1 MENSTEPQTL
11 EDIAGQTAFVSDA
24 MGWRDSGSWP
34 RAVLLH
40 GMQGTG
46 KSTAAKVML
55 REKMGD
61 FFDPMNYIIVNASDD
76 RGLDYIRNQLKQMS
90 AVKAVGTDRRG
101 IIVDEADGL
110 TPAAQDALR
119 GIMEEYAENVFYIF
133 TCNEISKI
141 KPAIQSRCLVYE
153 FKPISPEDG
162 AERLMQLFKPH
173 LDLGLGKDAITTASN
188 HTKQTWS
195 ITFMRLMKFTGGDMR
210 SAIAIMESHGDAPL
224 DALQKRLSDGGN
236 PSQAALA
243 AISGDYGD
251 MRKQFYSMLDRGL
264 SLTFVMRTFHEN
276 LTEFFEMDEDNTW
289 TVMGV
294 LGEMIPHMYEWPIG
308 SHSFVDCLVARLRK
322 EVLS

>member
-1 MENSTEPQTL
+1 MKLMENSTEPLVL

-24 MGWRDSGSWP
+24 MGWRDGGQWP

-46 KSTAAKVML
+46 KSSAAKVIL

-61 FFDPMNYIIVNASDD
+61 YFDPMNYIIVNASDD

-90 AVKAVGTDRRG
+90 AVKAVGTDKRG

-119 GIMEEYAENVFYIF
+119 GIMEEYADNVIYIF

-162 AERLMQLFKPH
+162 AKRLVDLFKGH
-173 LDLGLGKDAITTASN
+173 ITNFGDDTLSSWTN
-188 HTKQTWS
+188 
-195 ITFMRLMKFTGGDMR
+195 TFMRLMKFTGGDMR

-224 DALQKRLSDGGN
+224 VSLQKRLSDGGN

-243 AISGDYGD
+243 AISGEYGD

-276 LTEFFEMDEDNTW
+276 LTEFFEMDADNTW
-289 TVMGV
+289 TVMAV

-308 SHSFVDCLVARLRK
+308 SYSFVDCLVARLRK
-322 EVLS
+322 EVKV

>member
-1 MENSTEPQTL
+1 MENSTEPLTL

-24 MGWRDSGSWP
+24 LGWRDGGKWP

-46 KSTAAKVML
+46 KSTAAKVLL

-61 FFDPMNYIIVNASDD
+61 YFDPMNYIIVNASDD

-101 IIVDEADGL
+101 IIVDEAGGL

-119 GIMEEYAENVFYIF
+119 GIMEEYADNVIYIF

-162 AERLMQLFKPH
+162 TERLMQLFRPQKSAGVQ
-173 LDLGLGKDAITTASN
+173 LAVD
-188 HTKQTWS
+188 
-195 ITFMRLMKFTGGDMR
+195 TFMQLMKFTGGDMR
-210 SAIAIMESHGDAPL
+210 SAIAMVESGDNL
-224 DALQKRLSDGGN
+224 ITLQKKLSDGGN

-289 TVMGV
+289 TVMSV
-294 LGEMIPHMYEWPIG
+294 LGDMIPHMYEWPIG
-308 SHSFVDCLVARLRK
+308 SYSFVDCLIARLRK
-322 EVLS
+322 EVTV

>member
-1 MENSTEPQTL
+1 MIFMENSTEPQTL

-162 AERLMQLFKPH
+162 AKRLVDLFKGH
-173 LDLGLGKDAITTASN
+173 LSWVGDSVTLSAWN
-188 HTKQTWS
+188 N
-195 ITFMRLMKFTGGDMR
+195 TFMLLMKFTGGDMR

-224 DALQKRLSDGGN
+224 VALHERLSDGGN

-243 AISGDYGD
+243 AIAGEYGD
-251 MRKQFYSMLDRGL
+251 MRKQLYSMLDRGL

>member
-162 AERLMQLFKPH
+162 AKRLVALFKPH
-173 LDLGLGKDAITTASN
+173 LIEMDLQSAWSN
-188 HTKQTWS
+188 
-195 ITFMRLMKFTGGDMR
+195 TFMRLMKFTGGDMR

-243 AISGDYGD
+243 AIGGEYGD

>member
-76 RGLDYIRNQLKQMS
+76 RGLDYIRNELKRMS

-162 AERLMQLFKPH
+162 AKRLVDLFKGH
-173 LDLGLGKDAITTASN
+173 LSN
-188 HTKQTWS
+188 MGDDTLSAWS
-195 ITFMRLMKFTGGDMR
+195 NTFMRLMKFTGGDMR

-224 DALQKRLSDGGN
+224 VALQKRLSDGGN

-243 AISGDYGD
+243 AISGEYGD
-251 MRKQFYSMLDRGL
+251 MRKQLYSMLDRGL

>member
-24 MGWRDSGSWP
+24 MGWRNGGKWP

-61 FFDPMNYIIVNASDD
+61 YFDPMNYIIVNASDD

-119 GIMEEYAENVFYIF
+119 GIMEEYADNVFYIF

-141 KPAIQSRCLVYE
+141 KPAIRSRCLVYE

-162 AERLMQLFKPH
+162 AKRLVDLFKGH
-173 LDLGLGKDAITTASN
+173 LSN
-188 HTKQTWS
+188 MGDDTLSAWS
-195 ITFMRLMKFTGGDMR
+195 NTFMRLMKFTGGDMR

-224 DALQKRLSDGGN
+224 VSLQKRLSDGGN

-264 SLTFVMRTFHEN
+264 SITFVMRTFHEN

-289 TVMGV
+289 TVMSV
-294 LGEMIPHMYEWPIG
+294 LGDMIPHMYEWPIG
-308 SHSFVDCLVARLRK
+308 SYSFVDCLVARLKK
-322 EVLS
+322 EVEHNE

>member
-1 MENSTEPQTL
+1 MENSTEPLTL

-24 MGWRDSGSWP
+24 KGWRDGGSWP

-61 FFDPMNYIIVNASDD
+61 YFDPMNYIIVNASDD

-90 AVKAVGTDRRG
+90 AVKAVGTDKRG

-119 GIMEEYAENVFYIF
+119 GIMEEYADNVIYIF

-162 AERLMQLFKPH
+162 AKRLVALFKPH
-173 LDLGLGKDAITTASN
+173 LIEMDLQSAWSN
-188 HTKQTWS
+188 
-195 ITFMRLMKFTGGDMR
+195 TFMRLMKFTGGDMR
-210 SAIAIMESHGDAPL
+210 SAIAIMESHGDASL
-224 DALQKRLSDGGN
+224 VALQKRLSDGGN

-243 AISGDYGD
+243 AISGEYGD

-276 LTEFFEMDEDNTW
+276 LTEYFEMNEDNTW
-289 TVMGV
+289 TVMSV
-294 LGEMIPHMYEWPIG
+294 LGDMIPHMYEWPIG
-308 SHSFVDCLVARLRK
+308 SHSFVDCLIARLRK
-322 EVLS
+322 EVTV

>member
-1 MENSTEPQTL
+1 MENSIVPLTL

-24 MGWRDSGSWP
+24 MGWRDGGSWP

-46 KSTAAKVML
+46 KSTAAKVIL

-90 AVKAVGTDRRG
+90 AVKAVGTDKRG

-119 GIMEEYAENVFYIF
+119 GIMEEYADNVIYIF

-162 AERLMQLFKPH
+162 AERLTNIFQAH
-173 LDLGLGKDAITTASN
+173 THYQQTTRWKEAY
-188 HTKQTWS
+188 
-195 ITFMRLMKFTGGDMR
+195 MRLMKFTGGDMR
-210 SAIAIMESHGDAPL
+210 SAIAIAEMHTSIDTL
-224 DALQKRLSDGGN
+224 TDSLSDGGN

-243 AISGDYGD
+243 AISGEYGD

-264 SLTFVMRTFHEN
+264 SLTFIMRTFHEN

-289 TVMGV
+289 TVMSV

-308 SHSFVDCLVARLRK
+308 SHSFVDCLIARLRK
-322 EVLS
+322 EVTV

>member
-1 MENSTEPQTL
+1 MENSTEPLTL

-24 MGWRDSGSWP
+24 MGWRDGGAWP

-46 KSTAAKVML
+46 KSTAAKVIL

-76 RGLDYIRNQLKQMS
+76 RGLDFIRNQLKQMS
-90 AVKAVGTDRRG
+90 AVKAVGTDKRG

-119 GIMEEYAENVFYIF
+119 GIMEEYAENVIYIF

-162 AERLMQLFKPH
+162 AKRLVDLFKGH
-173 LDLGLGKDAITTASN
+173 LSN
-188 HTKQTWS
+188 MGDDTLSAWS
-195 ITFMRLMKFTGGDMR
+195 NTFMRLMKFTGGDMR

-224 DALQKRLSDGGN
+224 VALQKRLSDGGN

-289 TVMGV
+289 TVMSV
-294 LGEMIPHMYEWPIG
+294 LGDMIPHMYEWPIG
-308 SHSFVDCLVARLRK
+308 SHSFVDCLIARLRK
-322 EVLS
+322 EVTV

>member
-1 MENSTEPQTL
+1 MENSTEPLTL

-24 MGWRDSGSWP
+24 KGWRDGGSWP

-61 FFDPMNYIIVNASDD
+61 YFDPMNYIIVNASDD

-90 AVKAVGTDRRG
+90 AVKAVGTDKRG

-119 GIMEEYAENVFYIF
+119 GIMEEYADNVIYIF

-162 AERLMQLFKPH
+162 TERLMQLFRPQKSAGVQ
-173 LDLGLGKDAITTASN
+173 LAVD
-188 HTKQTWS
+188 
-195 ITFMRLMKFTGGDMR
+195 TFMQLMKFTGGDMR
-210 SAIAIMESHGDAPL
+210 SAIAMVESGDNL
-224 DALQKRLSDGGN
+224 ITLQKKLSDGGN

-243 AISGDYGD
+243 AISGEYGD

-294 LGEMIPHMYEWPIG
+294 LGDMIPHMYEWPIG
-308 SHSFVDCLVARLRK
+308 SHSFVDCLIARLRK
-322 EVLS
+322 EVTV

>member
-1 MENSTEPQTL
+1 MKLMENSTEPLVL

-24 MGWRDSGSWP
+24 MGWRDGGQWP

-46 KSTAAKVML
+46 KSSAAKVIL

-61 FFDPMNYIIVNASDD
+61 YFDPMNYIIVNASDD

-90 AVKAVGTDRRG
+90 AVKAVGTDKRG

-119 GIMEEYAENVFYIF
+119 GIMEEYADNVIYIF

-162 AERLMQLFKPH
+162 AKRLVDLFKGH
-173 LDLGLGKDAITTASN
+173 ITNFGDDTLSSWTN
-188 HTKQTWS
+188 
-195 ITFMRLMKFTGGDMR
+195 TFMRLMKFTGGDMR

-224 DALQKRLSDGGN
+224 VSLQKRLSDGGN

-243 AISGDYGD
+243 AISGEYGD
-251 MRKQFYSMLDRGL
+251 MRKQFYSMLERGL

-276 LTEFFEMDEDNTW
+276 LTEFFEMDADNTW
-289 TVMGV
+289 TVMAV

-308 SHSFVDCLVARLRK
+308 SYSFVDCLVARLRK
-322 EVLS
+322 EVKV

>member
-1 MENSTEPQTL
+1 MENSNEPL
-11 EDIAGQTAFVSDA
+11 ILGDIAGQSAFVSDA
-24 MGWRDSGSWP
+24 KGWLSTDKWP

-55 REKMGD
+55 REKMGEY
-61 FFDPMNYIIVNASDD
+61 FDPMNYIIVNASDD

-90 AVKAVGTDRRG
+90 AVKAVGTNRRG

-119 GIMEEYAENVFYIF
+119 GIMEEYADNVIYIF
-133 TCNEISKI
+133 TCNDLSKI

-162 AERLMQLFKPH
+162 AKRLKTIWPES
-173 LDLGLGKDAITTASN
+173 DWDAS
-188 HTKQTWS
+188 
-195 ITFMRLMKFTGGDMR
+195 FMKLMKHTGGDLR
-210 SAIAIMESHGDAPL
+210 SAIAIVHNHSNEESLLAT
-224 DALQKRLSDGGN
+224 LSDGGN
-236 PSQAALA
+236 PSQAVLA
-243 AISGDYGD
+243 AISGEYGN

-264 SLTFVMRTFHEN
+264 PLTFVMRTFHEN
-276 LTEFFEMDEDNTW
+276 LTEFFEMDEDTTW
-289 TVMGV
+289 TVMSV

-308 SHSFVDCLVARLRK
+308 SYSFVDCLVARLRK
-322 EVLS
+322 EVKS

>member
-1 MENSTEPQTL
+1 MENSTEPLTL
-11 EDIAGQTAFVSDA
+11 EGIAGQTAFVSDA
-24 MGWRDSGSWP
+24 LGWRDGGKWP

-119 GIMEEYAENVFYIF
+119 GIMEEYADNVIYIF

-162 AERLMQLFKPH
+162 TDRLMQLFRPQKSAGVQ
-173 LDLGLGKDAITTASN
+173 LAVD
-188 HTKQTWS
+188 
-195 ITFMRLMKFTGGDMR
+195 TFMQLMKFTGGDMR
-210 SAIAIMESHGDAPL
+210 SAIAMVESGDNL
-224 DALQKRLSDGGN
+224 ITLQKRLSDGGN

-289 TVMGV
+289 TVMSV
-294 LGEMIPHMYEWPIG
+294 LGDMIPHMYEWPIG
-308 SHSFVDCLVARLRK
+308 SYSFVDCLIARLRK
-322 EVLS
+322 EVTV

>member
-1 MENSTEPQTL
+1 MENSTEPLTL

-24 MGWRDSGSWP
+24 MGWRDGGKWP

-46 KSTAAKVML
+46 KSTAAKVLL

-61 FFDPMNYIIVNASDD
+61 YFDPMNYIIVNASDD

-101 IIVDEADGL
+101 IIVDEAGGL

-119 GIMEEYAENVFYIF
+119 GIMEEYADNVIYIF

-162 AERLMQLFKPH
+162 TERLMQLFRPQKSAGVQ
-173 LDLGLGKDAITTASN
+173 LAVD
-188 HTKQTWS
+188 
-195 ITFMRLMKFTGGDMR
+195 TFMQLMKFTGGDMR
-210 SAIAIMESHGDAPL
+210 SAIAMVESGDNL
-224 DALQKRLSDGGN
+224 IALQKKLSDGGN
-236 PSQAALA
+236 PSHAALA

-264 SLTFVMRTFHEN
+264 SLTFIMRTFHEN

-289 TVMGV
+289 TVMSV
-294 LGEMIPHMYEWPIG
+294 LGDMIPHMYEWPIG
-308 SHSFVDCLVARLRK
+308 SYSFVDCLIARLRK
-322 EVLS
+322 EVTV

>member
-162 AERLMQLFKPH
+162 AKRLLRLFNERLPNLSDDVVTSWH
-173 LDLGLGKDAITTASN
+173 N
-188 HTKQTWS
+188 
-195 ITFMRLMKFTGGDMR
+195 TFMRLMKFTGGDMR
-210 SAIAIMESHGDAPL
+210 SAIAIMVSQGDSPL
-224 DALQKRLSDGGN
+224 TSLQKRLSDGGN

-243 AISGDYGD
+243 AISGEYGD
-251 MRKQFYSMLDRGL
+251 MRKQLYSMLDRGL
-264 SLTFVMRTFHEN
+264 SLTFIMRTFHEN

>member
-76 RGLDYIRNQLKQMS
+76 RGLDYIRNELKRMS

-162 AERLMQLFKPH
+162 AKRLVDLFKGH
-173 LDLGLGKDAITTASN
+173 LSN
-188 HTKQTWS
+188 MGDDTLSAWS
-195 ITFMRLMKFTGGDMR
+195 NTFMRLMKFTGGDMR

-224 DALQKRLSDGGN
+224 VALQKRLSDGGN

>member
-1 MENSTEPQTL
+1 MENSTEPLTL
-11 EDIAGQTAFVSDA
+11 EDIAGQTEFVSDA
-24 MGWRDSGSWP
+24 KGWRDGGSWP

-61 FFDPMNYIIVNASDD
+61 YFDPMNYIIVNASDD

-90 AVKAVGTDRRG
+90 AVKAVGTDKRG

-119 GIMEEYAENVFYIF
+119 GIMEEYADNVIYIF

-162 AERLMQLFKPH
+162 AKRLVALFKPH
-173 LDLGLGKDAITTASN
+173 LIEMDLQSAWSN
-188 HTKQTWS
+188 
-195 ITFMRLMKFTGGDMR
+195 TFMRLMKFTGGDMR

-224 DALQKRLSDGGN
+224 DALLKRLSDGGN

-243 AISGDYGD
+243 AISGEYGD

-289 TVMGV
+289 TVMSV
-294 LGEMIPHMYEWPIG
+294 LGDMIPHMYEWPIG
-308 SHSFVDCLVARLRK
+308 SHSFVDCLIARLRK
-322 EVLS
+322 EVTV

>member
-1 MENSTEPQTL
+1 MENSTEPLTL
-11 EDIAGQTAFVSDA
+11 EGIAGQTAFVSDA
-24 MGWRDSGSWP
+24 LGWRDGGKWP

-90 AVKAVGTDRRG
+90 AVKAVGTDKRG

-119 GIMEEYAENVFYIF
+119 GIMEEYADNVIYIF

-162 AERLMQLFKPH
+162 TDRLMELFRPQKSAGVQLAV
-173 LDLGLGKDAITTASN
+173 D
-188 HTKQTWS
+188 
-195 ITFMRLMKFTGGDMR
+195 TFMQLMKFTGGDMR
-210 SAIAIMESHGDAPL
+210 SAIAMVESGDNL
-224 DALQKRLSDGGN
+224 IALQKKLSDGGN

-289 TVMGV
+289 TVMSV
-294 LGEMIPHMYEWPIG
+294 LGDMIPHMYEWPIG
-308 SHSFVDCLVARLRK
+308 SYSFVDCLIARLRK
-322 EVLS
+322 EVTV